1 MRGGIAMRRISI
13 PLLLLLSISSFAA
26 DPEPYLKSAPMP
38 FYSPL
43 ARQARI
49 AGTIHLRFAV
59 DGLGNTSDIE
69 ASPANEL
76 LRRIAIE
83 NVQNWKFAWPQP
95 CDCRSQREAVFV
107 YKFSGQ
113 MESPERP
120 NVTVRW
126 FGKTKV
132 IRVEIEG
139 DLIEHSD

>member
-1 MRGGIAMRRISI
+1 MRRTSV
-13 PLLLLLSISSFAA
+13 PLLLLLSISSFGA

-49 AGTIHLRFAV
+49 SGTIHLHFTV
-59 DGLGNTSDIE
+59 DGLGNTSDVE
-69 ASPANEL
+69 ASPANEF
-76 LRRIAIE
+76 LRRLAIE

-95 CDCRSQREAVFV
+95 CDCRSQREAIFV
-107 YKFSGQ
+107 YKFSGR

>member
-1 MRGGIAMRRISI
+1 MRRTSV
-13 PLLLLLSISSFAA
+13 PLLLLLSISSFGA

-49 AGTIHLRFAV
+49 SGTIHLHFTV
-59 DGLGNTSDIE
+59 DGLGNTSDVE
-69 ASPANEL
+69 ASPANEF
-76 LRRIAIE
+76 LRRLAIE

-95 CDCRSQREAVFV
+95 CDCRSQREVTFV
-107 YKFSGQ
+107 YKFSGR

>member
-1 MRGGIAMRRISI
+1 MRRISI

-43 ARQARI
+43 ARLARI
-49 AGTIHLRFAV
+49 SGTIHLHFTV
-59 DGLGNTSDIE
+59 DGQGNTSAVE
-69 ASPANEL
+69 ASTANEL
-76 LRRIAIE
+76 LRRTAIE
-83 NVQNWKFAWPQP
+83 NVQNWKFGWPQP
-95 CDCRSQREAVFV
+95 CDCRSQREAIFV
-107 YKFSGQ
+107 YKFSGK